1 MRGTLSIALT
11 LAAAAGW
18 GCASAAPNVP
28 VSGEAAAIEALAGS
42 WVGRYESPQT
52 GRFGSLTFRLEAGRD
67 TARGDVQM
75 VPAGADRPLHAF
87 DRETDG
93 AREPAG
99 NPASFLRIRFVTV
112 GEGDLRGCLEPY
124 EDPVTGHSLLTTFRG
139 QVRGDSIEGTFQTV
153 DDRTGA
159 RSAGTWWAARR
170 EAR

>member
-11 LAAAAGW
+11 LAAATGW
-18 GCASAAPNVP
+18 GCASAAPSVP

-42 WVGRYESPQT
+42 WVGRYESHQT
-52 GRFGSLTFRLEAGRD
+52 GRYGSITFRLEAGRD

-75 VPAGADRPLHAF
+75 VPTGASRPLRAF

-93 AREPAG
+93 ARQPAG
-99 NPASFLRIRFVTV
+99 NLASFLRIRFVTAS
-112 GEGDLRGCLEPY
+112 EGDLRGSLEPY
-124 EDPVTGHSLLTTFRG
+124 EDPVTGHPLLTTFRG
-139 QVRGDSIEGTFQTV
+139 RVRGDSIAGTFQTV